1 MPFRRAL
8 LAWASL
14 LLPACG
20 QGRSTPAVELD
31 EDEVYEE
38 PRFDLPPSYVS
49 APLVLDL
56 RPFLAE
62 LEAKVPRRIGSI
74 EKSKRLQVSN
84 KAWVAPELTRGP
96 FRLAFSENMVTVS
109 TIFEYR
115 AKAWF
120 KPFLIEQS
128 VSCGM
133 GDERPRIRVSIA
145 TTYDLT
151 ADWRLNTQTKLL
163 RLEPVSET
171 ERDQCEI
178 TFLKIDVTGKVASAA
193 EDAVRKALT
202 DLDERASRISI
213 KRPVEGLW
221 EKIKRPIPIAQG
233 TLWLQIRPRE
243 VSLGKMTTGDSTLI
257 ARLDLLASPRM
268 ITGPKPPD
276 DTMPLPALGRTATEA
291 DTAVVMME
299 GLLLYQAANQLLADV
314 LVGKVIGSGWK
325 RVRVEDVSM
334 LSAGKGRVALALRVS
349 GRANS
354 VVKVVGSPKYDP
366 DLDRITVP
374 DLTFD
379 VQSQGYLERLAG
391 WLLGGPFLR
400 DLRRQAVFPASGLL
414 GQAVELANREL
425 NRELSDGVYLRGIL
439 GAARTMHVRAT
450 RRGLVAQARG
460 TGRLWLEI
468 RKENLLPERIGSP

>member
-1 MPFRRAL
+1 MPFRRAV

-20 QGRSTPAVELD
+20 QGRSAPAVELD
-31 EDEVYEE
+31 ENEVYEE

-49 APLVLDL
+49 ARLVLDL

-96 FRLAFSENMVTVS
+96 FRISFNENTVTVS

-120 KPFLIEQS
+120 KPLLIEQS

-151 ADWRLNTQTKLL
+151 PDWRLKTHTKLL
-163 RLEPVSET
+163 RLEPASET

-178 TFLKIDVTGKVASAA
+178 TFLKIDVTSKVAGAT

-202 DLDERASRISI
+202 DLDQRMARISLR
-213 KRPVEGLW
+213 RPVEGLW

-233 TLWLQIRPRE
+233 TLWLHIRPRE
-243 VSLGKMTTGDSTLI
+243 VSLGKVTAGDSNLV
-257 ARLDLLASPRM
+257 ARLDLLASPR
-268 ITGPKPPD
+268 IISGPRPAD
-276 DTMPLPALGRTATEA
+276 DTISLPDLGRTAAES

-299 GLLLYQAANQLLADV
+299 GLLIYAAANKLLADV
-314 LVGKVIGSGWK
+314 LVGKVVGSGWK

-334 LSAGKGRVALALRVS
+334 LPAGRGRVVMVLRVS
-349 GRANS
+349 GRANG
-354 VVKVVGSPKYDP
+354 VINMVGAPQYDP
-366 DLDRITVP
+366 KLDRITVP

-379 VQSQGYLERLAG
+379 VKSQGYLERLAG

-400 DLRRQAVFPASGLL
+400 DLRRQAAFPAAGLL

-425 NRELSDGVYLRGIL
+425 NRELSDGVYLRGTL
-439 GAARTMHVRAT
+439 SAARTMHVQAT

-468 RKENLLPERIGSP
+468 RKENLLPERIGGT